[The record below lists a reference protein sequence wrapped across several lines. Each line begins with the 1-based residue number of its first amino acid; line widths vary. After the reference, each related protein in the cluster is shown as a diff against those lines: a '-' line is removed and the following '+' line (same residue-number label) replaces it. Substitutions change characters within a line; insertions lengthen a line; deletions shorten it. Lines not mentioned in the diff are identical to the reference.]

1 MAPLI
6 VVALDIASVTGVAVG
21 SPGRSPKAWS
31 VELGK
36 VRGSEDARFSKAL
49 VLTHELIE
57 RHRPDLIAVEAAI
70 GGKFASAFLIGV
82 VACVRGVAAN
92 RGVPVRSYTS
102 GSVRKHFLGRAL
114 AKRDFPSLKPA
125 AATRAIKGEVIAR
138 CRLLGWEVADDN
150 AADACALWDFA
161 CATAGFQTAPSGG
174 LFT

>member
-6 VVALDIASVTGVAVG
+6 VVALDIATQTGIAVG
-21 SPGRSPKAWS
+21 SPGGKPKAWS
-31 VELGK
+31 VDLGK
-36 VRGSEDARFSKAL
+36 GRGEDARFSKAL

-57 RHRPDLIAVEAAI
+57 RYRPDLIAVEAAI

-102 GSVRKHFLGRAL
+102 GSVRKHCLGRAL

-125 AATRAIKGEVIAR
+125 AATKAIKGEVIAR

-174 LFT
+174 LFA

>member
-1 MAPLI
+1 MI
-6 VVALDIASVTGVAVG
+6 VVALDIATQTGIAVG
-21 SPGRSPKAWS
+21 PPGGKPKAWS
-31 VELGK
+31 VDLGK
-36 VRGSEDARFSKAL
+36 GRSEDARFSKAL

-114 AKRDFPSLKPA
+114 AKRDFPALKPA
-125 AATRAIKGEVIAR
+125 AATKAIKGEVIAR

-174 LFT
+174 LFA

>member
-6 VVALDIASVTGVAVG
+6 VVALDIATQTGIAVG
-21 SPGRSPKAWS
+21 SPGGKPKAWS
-31 VELGK
+31 VDLGK
-36 VRGSEDARFSKAL
+36 GRGEDARFSKAL

-125 AATRAIKGEVIAR
+125 AATKAIKGEVIAR

-174 LFT
+174 LFA

>member
-1 MAPLI
+1 MI
-6 VVALDIASVTGVAVG
+6 VVALDIATQTGVAVG
-21 SPGRSPKAWS
+21 SPGGKPKAWS
-31 VELGK
+31 VDLGK
-36 VRGSEDARFSKAL
+36 GRGEDARFSKAL

-114 AKRDFPSLKPA
+114 AKRDFPALKPA
-125 AATRAIKGEVIAR
+125 AATKAIKGEVIAR

-174 LFT
+174 LFA

>member
-1 MAPLI
+1 MI
-6 VVALDIASVTGVAVG
+6 IVALDIATQTGIAVG
-21 SPGRSPKAWS
+21 SPGGKPKAWS
-31 VELGK
+31 VDLGK
-36 VRGSEDARFSKAL
+36 GRGEDARFSKAL

-57 RHRPDLIAVEAAI
+57 RYRPDLIAVEAAI

-125 AATRAIKGEVIAR
+125 AATKAIKGEVIAR

-174 LFT
+174 LFA

>member
-6 VVALDIASVTGVAVG
+6 VVALDIATQTGIAAG
-21 SPGRSPKAWS
+21 SPGGKPKAWS
-31 VELGK
+31 VDLGK
-36 VRGSEDARFSKAL
+36 GRGEDARFSKAL

-70 GGKFASAFLIGV
+70 GGKYASAFLIGV

-114 AKRDFPSLKPA
+114 AKRDFPALKPA
-125 AATRAIKGEVIAR
+125 AATKAIKGEVIAR

-174 LFT
+174 LFA

>member
-1 MAPLI
+1 MI
-6 VVALDIASVTGVAVG
+6 VVALDIATQTGIAVG
-21 SPGRSPKAWS
+21 SPGGKPKAWS
-31 VELGK
+31 VDLGK
-36 VRGSEDARFSKAL
+36 GRGEDARFSKAL

-57 RHRPDLIAVEAAI
+57 RYRPDLIAVEAAI

-125 AATRAIKGEVIAR
+125 AATKAIKGEVIAR

-174 LFT
+174 LFA

>member
-6 VVALDIASVTGVAVG
+6 VVALDIATQTGIAVG
-21 SPGRSPKAWS
+21 SPGGKPKAWS
-31 VELGK
+31 VDLGK
-36 VRGSEDARFSKAL
+36 GRGEDARFSKAL

-57 RHRPDLIAVEAAI
+57 RYRPDLIAVEAAI

-125 AATRAIKGEVIAR
+125 AATKAIKGEVIAR

-174 LFT
+174 LFA

>member
-6 VVALDIASVTGVAVG
+6 VVALDIATQTGIAVG
-21 SPGRSPKAWS
+21 YPGGKPKAWS
-31 VELGK
+31 VDLGK
-36 VRGSEDARFSKAL
+36 GRGEDARFSKAL

-70 GGKFASAFLIGV
+70 GGKYASAFLIGV

-114 AKRDFPSLKPA
+114 AKRDYPALKPS
-125 AATRAIKGEVIAR
+125 AATKAIKGEVIAR

-174 LFT
+174 LFA